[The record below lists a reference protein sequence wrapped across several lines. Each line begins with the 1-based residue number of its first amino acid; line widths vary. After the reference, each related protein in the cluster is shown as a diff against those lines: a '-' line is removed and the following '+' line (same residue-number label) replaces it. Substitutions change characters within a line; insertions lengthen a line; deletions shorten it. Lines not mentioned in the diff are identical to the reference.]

1 MIIPLQT
8 LTKLRINLKK
18 KLALTF
24 LFALGTFAMV
34 ATIIRCV
41 IALTDTTNSIAKIMI
56 WSTLEETVAFLV
68 ANGPALRPLLLR
80 SSDDSGNS
88 ASGFTAAHRT
98 GTHHDLYELAPKDGA
113 FVSVVSAG
121 PNRVGGGGGGF
132 VGGGMAGSK
141 IAVLRTVE
149 VSVDTEYA
157 KKDFDGSSS
166 HSSDWRP

>member
-41 IALTDTTNSIAKIMI
+41 IALTDTTNSVAKIMI

-80 SSDDSGNS
+80 SSDDSNHS
-88 ASGFTAAHRT
+88 ASGFTTGGRT

-121 PNRVGGGGGGF
+121 PNRSGGGF
-132 VGGGMAGSK
+132 VNGGMGGNK

-157 KKDFDGSSS
+157 KKDLDGSSS
-166 HSSDWRP
+166 HSSNWMP